1 AGFELLLARVSDQRN
16 FVTGI
21 PLSGQAAMGAV
32 QLAGQCTTIMPVV
45 CDLDAD
51 CTLDHLVAESRR
63 ALMEMHAHGGTRWTA
78 PPLRAMFNMDRAPA
92 MNTFAGFPMTVL
104 TAPIGDAKVDL
115 FANLID
121 FGDRLAIEFDYRRAL
136 IDDRVTHAWS
146 DAYRRILIALSD
158 PRPEVKMRSR
168 FRSATPATCAMT
180 RAVPCHAAWKGSGR
194 TRAISSAN
202 APTAA
207 SSGADAKSAA
217 RS

>member
-1 AGFELLLARVSDQRN
+1 SRQRGATLVMTMFAGFELLVARGSVQRTV
-16 FVTGI
+16 VTGI

-121 FGDRLAIEFDYRRAL
+121 FGDRLAIEFDDRCEFASRDARHRAAALHSGMVRNRWRARKRQRRTA
-136 IDDRVTHAWS
+136 VTS
-146 DAYRRILIALSD
+146 RTP
-158 PRPEVKMRSR
+158 PRTVLEFRAAHRELRSQ
-168 FRSATPATCAMT
+168 
-180 RAVPCHAAWKGSGR
+180 
-194 TRAISSAN
+194 
-202 APTAA
+202 
-207 SSGADAKSAA
+207 
-217 RS
+217 